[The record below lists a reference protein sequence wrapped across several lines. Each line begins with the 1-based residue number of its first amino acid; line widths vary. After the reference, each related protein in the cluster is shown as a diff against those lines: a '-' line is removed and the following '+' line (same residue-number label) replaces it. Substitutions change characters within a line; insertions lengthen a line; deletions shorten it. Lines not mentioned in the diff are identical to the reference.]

1 MRNMDTSKLLP
12 TPELQAEFERFK
24 RLRTD
29 EEKLAFLRER
39 QSRLDAMTERE
50 RKAYLDVTGKALQ
63 ETVKEARRFVERAED
78 ALLRDKL
85 GEIPEV
91 ISLSYIAKKY
101 FGKSRNWLYQRI
113 NGYLVNGKPARFT
126 DEERKKFVA
135 AINDIS
141 DMLKKTSLSLG

>member
-1 MRNMDTSKLLP
+1 MDTSKLLP

-24 RLRTD
+24 KLRTD
-29 EEKLAFLRER
+29 EEKLAFQKER
-39 QSRLDAMTERE
+39 QSRVDAMTERG
-50 RKAYLDVTGKALQ
+50 RKAYLEVTEKALQ

>member
-1 MRNMDTSKLLP
+1 M
-12 TPELQAEFERFK
+12 
-24 RLRTD
+24 RTD
-29 EEKLAFLRER
+29 EEKLAFQRER

-50 RKAYLDVTGKALQ
+50 RKAYLDVTEKALQ

>member
-1 MRNMDTSKLLP
+1 MDTSKLIP

-24 RLRTD
+24 KLRTD
-29 EEKLAFLRER
+29 EEKLAFQKER
-39 QSRLDAMTERE
+39 QSRLDAMTERG
-50 RKAYLDVTGKALQ
+50 RKAYLEVTEKALQ

>member
-1 MRNMDTSKLLP
+1 MDTSKLLP
-12 TPELQAEFERFK
+12 TPELQAEFERFNK
-24 RLRTD
+24 LRTD
-29 EEKLAFLRER
+29 EEKLAFQKER
-39 QSRLDAMTERE
+39 QSRLDAMTERG
-50 RKAYLDVTGKALQ
+50 RKAYLEVTEKALQ

>member
-1 MRNMDTSKLLP
+1 MDTSKLLP

-24 RLRTD
+24 KLRTD
-29 EEKLAFLRER
+29 EEKLAFQKER

-50 RKAYLDVTGKALQ
+50 RKAYLEVTEKALQ

-85 GEIPEV
+85 GEIPEE

>member
-1 MRNMDTSKLLP
+1 MDTSKLLP

-24 RLRTD
+24 KLRTD
-29 EEKLAFLRER
+29 EEKLAFQKER

-50 RKAYLDVTGKALQ
+50 RKAYLEVTEKALQ

-101 FGKSRNWLYQRI
+101 FGRSRNWLYQRI

-141 DMLKKTSLSLG
+141 DMQKKTSLSLG

>member
-1 MRNMDTSKLLP
+1 MDTS
-12 TPELQAEFERFK
+12 
-24 RLRTD
+24 TD
-29 EEKLAFLRER
+29 EEKLAFQRER

-50 RKAYLDVTGKALQ
+50 RKAYLDVTEKALQ

-91 ISLSYIAKKY
+91 ISLSYIA
-101 FGKSRNWLYQRI
+101 
-113 NGYLVNGKPARFT
+113 

>member
-1 MRNMDTSKLLP
+1 MDTSKLLP

-24 RLRTD
+24 KLRTD
-29 EEKLAFLRER
+29 EEKLAFQKER
-39 QSRLDAMTERE
+39 QSRLDAMTERG
-50 RKAYLDVTGKALQ
+50 RKAYLEVTEKALQ

-126 DEERKKFVA
+126 DEERKNFVA

>member
-1 MRNMDTSKLLP
+1 MDTSKVLP
-12 TPELQAEFERFK
+12 TPELQAEFEHFK
-24 RLRTD
+24 KLKTD
-29 EEKLAFLRER
+29 EERLAFQKER
-39 QSRLDAMTERE
+39 QARLDAMTAQD
-50 RKAYLDVTGKALQ
+50 RKAYLAVTEKALQ
-63 ETVKEARRFVERAED
+63 ETVKEAQRYVERAED
-78 ALLRDKL
+78 TLLRDKL

-126 DEERKKFVA
+126 DEEREKFVA

-141 DMLKKTSLSLG
+141 DMLKKTSLALS

>member
-1 MRNMDTSKLLP
+1 M
-12 TPELQAEFERFK
+12 
-24 RLRTD
+24 RTD
-29 EEKLAFLRER
+29 EEKLAFQKER
-39 QSRLDAMTERE
+39 QSRLDAMTERG
-50 RKAYLDVTGKALQ
+50 RKAYLEVTEKALQ

>member
-1 MRNMDTSKLLP
+1 MDTSKLLP

-24 RLRTD
+24 KLRTD
-29 EEKLAFLRER
+29 EEKLAFQKER
-39 QSRLDAMTERE
+39 QSRLDAMTGRE
-50 RKAYLDVTGKALQ
+50 RKAYLEVTEKALQ

-85 GEIPEV
+85 GEIPDV

-101 FGKSRNWLYQRI
+101 FGRSRNWLYQRI

>member
-1 MRNMDTSKLLP
+1 MDMNKLLP

-24 RLRTD
+24 KLRTE
-29 EEKLAFLRER
+29 EEKSEFQKER
-39 QSRLDAMTERE
+39 RAKINSMSEEERV
-50 RKAYLDVTGKALQ
+50 AYLDASETALEATINEAKNFIDKADD
-63 ETVKEARRFVERAED
+63 V
-78 ALLRDKL
+78 LLRDKL

-126 DEERKKFVA
+126 NEERKKFVA

>member
-1 MRNMDTSKLLP
+1 MDTSKLLP

-24 RLRTD
+24 KLRTD
-29 EEKLAFLRER
+29 EEKLAFQKER
-39 QSRLDAMTERE
+39 QSRLDAMTERG
-50 RKAYLDVTGKALQ
+50 RKAYLEVTEKALQ

-141 DMLKKTSLSLG
+141 DMQNKTSHNFG

>member
-1 MRNMDTSKLLP
+1 MDTSKLLP

-29 EEKLAFLRER
+29 EEKLAFQRER

-126 DEERKKFVA
+126 DEERTKFVA

>member
-1 MRNMDTSKLLP
+1 MRNMDTSKLLQ
-12 TPELQAEFERFK
+12 TPELQAELERCK

-29 EEKLAFLRER
+29 VEILAFQRER

-50 RKAYLDVTGKALQ
+50 RKAYLDVTEKALQ

-91 ISLSYIAKKY
+91 ISLSYKLDK
-101 FGKSRNWLYQRI
+101 
-113 NGYLVNGKPARFT
+113 
-126 DEERKKFVA
+126 
-135 AINDIS
+135 
-141 DMLKKTSLSLG
+141 

>member
-1 MRNMDTSKLLP
+1 MDTSKLLP

-24 RLRTD
+24 KLRTD
-29 EEKLAFLRER
+29 EEKLAFQKER
-39 QSRLDAMTERE
+39 QSRLDAMTERG
-50 RKAYLDVTGKALQ
+50 RKAYLEVTEKALQ

-85 GEIPEV
+85 GDIPEV

>member
-1 MRNMDTSKLLP
+1 MATSKLLP

-24 RLRTD
+24 KLRTD
-29 EEKLAFLRER
+29 EEKLAFQKER

-50 RKAYLDVTGKALQ
+50 RKAYLEVTEKALQ

-101 FGKSRNWLYQRI
+101 FGRSRNWLYQRI

>member
-1 MRNMDTSKLLP
+1 MDTSKLLP

-24 RLRTD
+24 KLRTD
-29 EEKLAFLRER
+29 EEKLAFQKER
-39 QSRLDAMTERE
+39 QSRLDAMTERG
-50 RKAYLDVTGKALQ
+50 RKAYLEVTEKALQ

-126 DEERKKFVA
+126 DEERNKFVA

>member
-1 MRNMDTSKLLP
+1 MDTSKLLP

-24 RLRTD
+24 KLRTD
-29 EEKLAFLRER
+29 EEKLAFQKERE
-39 QSRLDAMTERE
+39 SGLDAMTERG
-50 RKAYLDVTGKALQ
+50 RKAYLEVTEKALQ

>member
-1 MRNMDTSKLLP
+1 MDTSKLLP

-29 EEKLAFLRER
+29 EEKLAFQRER

-50 RKAYLDVTGKALQ
+50 RKAYLDVTEKALQ

-91 ISLSYIAKKY
+91 ISLSYIAKY

>member
-1 MRNMDTSKLLP
+1 MDTSKLLP

-24 RLRTD
+24 KLRTD
-29 EEKLAFLRER
+29 EEKLAFQKER

-50 RKAYLDVTGKALQ
+50 RKAYLEVTEKALQ

-101 FGKSRNWLYQRI
+101 FGRSRNWLYQRI

>member
-1 MRNMDTSKLLP
+1 MDTSKLLP

-24 RLRTD
+24 KLRTD
-29 EEKLAFLRER
+29 EEKLAFQKER
-39 QSRLDAMTERE
+39 QSRLDAMTERG
-50 RKAYLDVTGKALQ
+50 RKAYLEVTEKALQ

-126 DEERKKFVA
+126 DEARKKFVA

>member
-1 MRNMDTSKLLP
+1 MDTSKLLP

-24 RLRTD
+24 KLRTD
-29 EEKLAFLRER
+29 EEKLAFQRER

-50 RKAYLDVTGKALQ
+50 RKAYLDVTEKALQ

>member
-1 MRNMDTSKLLP
+1 MDTSKLLP

-24 RLRTD
+24 KLRTD
-29 EEKLAFLRER
+29 EEKLAFQKER

-50 RKAYLDVTGKALQ
+50 RKAYLEVTEKALQ

-85 GEIPEV
+85 GKIPEV

>member
-1 MRNMDTSKLLP
+1 MDTSKLLP

-24 RLRTD
+24 KLRTD
-29 EEKLAFLRER
+29 EEKLAFQKER
-39 QSRLDAMTERE
+39 QSRLDAMTERG
-50 RKAYLDVTGKALQ
+50 RKAYLEVTEKALQ

-113 NGYLVNGKPARFT
+113 NGYLVNWKPARFT

>member
-1 MRNMDTSKLLP
+1 MDTSKLLP

-24 RLRTD
+24 KLRTD
-29 EEKLAFLRER
+29 EEKLAFQKER

-50 RKAYLDVTGKALQ
+50 RKAYLEVTEKALQ
-63 ETVKEARRFVERAED
+63 ETVKEARRCVERAED
-78 ALLRDKL
+78 GLLRDKL

-101 FGKSRNWLYQRI
+101 FGRSRNWLYQRI

>member
-1 MRNMDTSKLLP
+1 MDTSKLLP

-24 RLRTD
+24 KLRTD
-29 EEKLAFLRER
+29 EEKLAFQKER
-39 QSRLDAMTERE
+39 QSRLDAMTDRG
-50 RKAYLDVTGKALQ
+50 RKAYLEVTEKALQ

>member
-1 MRNMDTSKLLP
+1 MDTSKLLP

-24 RLRTD
+24 KLRTD
-29 EEKLAFLRER
+29 EEKLAFQKER
-39 QSRLDAMTERE
+39 QSRLDAMTERG
-50 RKAYLDVTGKALQ
+50 RKAYLEVTEKALQ

-135 AINDIS
+135 AINAIS

>member
-1 MRNMDTSKLLP
+1 MDTSKLLP

-24 RLRTD
+24 KLRTD
-29 EEKLAFLRER
+29 EEKLAFQKER
-39 QSRLDAMTERE
+39 QSRLDAMTERG
-50 RKAYLDVTGKALQ
+50 RKAYLEVTEKALQ

>member
-1 MRNMDTSKLLP
+1 MDTSKLLP

-24 RLRTD
+24 KLRTD
-29 EEKLAFLRER
+29 EEKLAFQKER

-50 RKAYLDVTGKALQ
+50 RKAYLEVTEKALQ

-85 GEIPEV
+85 GEIQEV

-101 FGKSRNWLYQRI
+101 FGRSRNWLYQRI

>member
-1 MRNMDTSKLLP
+1 MDTSKLLP

-29 EEKLAFLRER
+29 EEKLAFQRER

>member
-1 MRNMDTSKLLP
+1 MDTSKLLP

-29 EEKLAFLRER
+29 EEKLAFQRER

-50 RKAYLDVTGKALQ
+50 RKAYLDVTEKALQ

-126 DEERKKFVA
+126 EEERKKFVA

>member
-1 MRNMDTSKLLP
+1 MDTSKLLP

-24 RLRTD
+24 KLRTD
-29 EEKLAFLRER
+29 EEKLAFQKER
-39 QSRLDAMTERE
+39 QSRLAAMTERG
-50 RKAYLDVTGKALQ
+50 RKAYLEVTEKALQ

>member
-1 MRNMDTSKLLP
+1 MDTSKLLP

-24 RLRTD
+24 KLHTD
-29 EEKLAFLRER
+29 EEKLAFQKER
-39 QSRLDAMTERE
+39 QSRLDAMAERE
-50 RKAYLDVTGKALQ
+50 RKAYLEVTEKALQ
-63 ETVKEARRFVERAED
+63 ETVKEARQFIERAED

-101 FGKSRNWLYQRI
+101 FGRSRNWLYQRI

>member
-1 MRNMDTSKLLP
+1 MDTSKFLP

-24 RLRTD
+24 RLQTD
-29 EEKLAFLRER
+29 NEKRKFQEER
-39 QSRLDAMTERE
+39 QAKLDAMTEEERE
-50 RKAYLDVTGKALQ
+50 AYLNISESALKA
-63 ETVKEARRFVERAED
+63 TINEANNFIEKADD

-85 GEIPEV
+85 GEIPDV

-126 DEERKKFVA
+126 EEERKKFVA

-141 DMLKKTSLSLG
+141 DILKKTSLSLG